1 MSSNRYVRGAGTL
14 DMTVNL
20 FQLRFQENC
29 SFLSCTR
36 RRGSARMGRSR
47 ASALMKFTR
56 TITITKVER
65 RFVGVVPTH
74 GSPADPCQAPAEA
87 ALPVAEESLGLPA

>member
-1 MSSNRYVRGAGTL
+1 
-14 DMTVNL
+14 
-20 FQLRFQENC
+20 
-29 SFLSCTR
+29 
-36 RRGSARMGRSR
+36 
-47 ASALMKFTR
+47 MKFTR

-87 ALPVAEESLGLPA
+87 ALPVAEESLGLPADASAATKPEQGMRREPK